1 MFGGRPRSV
10 WAGVLVALISFSGL
24 PGLAAATIAGQTA
37 TSVKP
42 AVEAPRP
49 ALNCPEVP
57 PSGVGGRPPVGEMKV
72 RVAVDAQTQWRPRR
86 QAVIFTVAGVDFEA
100 NVGLFC
106 TYFRWKDDPQPAN
119 DLGPLRLINLVRG
132 RRHHVDLYPA
142 ARCPDEMPNNYRVL
156 VSFVLHKQRVLG
168 PIDNPRN
175 AVPSVQRA
183 PN

>member
-10 WAGVLVALISFSGL
+10 WAGVLVALLSFSGL
-24 PGLAAATIAGQTA
+24 PGLAAVTIAGQTA

-42 AVEAPRP
+42 AVEAPKP

-86 QAVIFTVAGVDFEA
+86 QAVNFTVAGVDFDA

-119 DLGPLRLINLVRG
+119 VWRRTPWQLVAKPSSDETQFSVAVPYDLPNP
-132 RRHHVDLYPA
+132 PA
-142 ARCPDEMPNNYRVL
+142 ASTPKLNSTWTKSGKAACPTKF
-156 VSFVLHKQRVLG
+156 S
-168 PIDNPRN
+168 
-175 AVPSVQRA
+175 
-183 PN
+183 